1 MTTRQPYSYVVLR
14 YVHDVLT
21 GEFVNVG
28 VVMVAPQNGK
38 FLAKTRKTIGRIK
51 HVFPDLDRTA
61 FVGAMK
67 AFDRGIRRVR
77 TQVATEG
84 LFSDQVNASGYARQ
98 ILPNDDSSLQWSL
111 AGSGLSANI
120 EETFARLFERFVSRY
135 DTYSAKRKSDDDVWR
150 PVKEMLSQRGVQL
163 HLESKIVSGKADS
176 IEFSRA
182 WKNGIWHVYEPLSFD
197 LADADGIKD
206 KARKWR
212 GHLAAVAEGAQEDIQ
227 LNFLIAPPEKRSL
240 LSAYHN
246 AIEILGGSP
255 FKTKVFEEDD
265 VNAFVNE
272 IEDEVREHQG
282 H

>member
-1 MTTRQPYSYVVLR
+1 MITRQPYSYVVLR

-28 VVMVAPQNGK
+28 VVMVAPQDGK

-51 HVFPDLDRTA
+51 HVFPDLDRIA
-61 FVGAMK
+61 FVEAMK
-67 AFDRGIRRVR
+67 AFDRGIRGVR
-77 TQVATEG
+77 KEVATEG
-84 LFSDQVNASGYARQ
+84 LFSDQKSAAAYARQ

-111 AGSGLSANI
+111 AGSGLSANV
-120 EETFARLFERFVSRY
+120 EETFDRLYERFVSRY
-135 DTYSAKRKSDDDVWR
+135 DTYAAKRKSDDDVWR
-150 PVKEMLSQRGVQL
+150 PVKEMLTERGVHLQ
-163 HLESKIVSGKADS
+163 LESKIVTGKADS

-206 KARKWR
+206 KARRWR
-212 GHLAAVAEGAQEDIQ
+212 GHLAAVAEGATEDLQ
-227 LNFLIAPPEKRSL
+227 LNFLIARPENRAL
-240 LSAYHN
+240 LDAYHN
-246 AIEILGGSP
+246 AIEILEGSP
-255 FKTKVFEEDD
+255 FKTKVFEEED
-265 VNAFVNE
+265 VSAFVNE